1 MRECESGI
9 RVCSLQNREMK
20 NARVKVIIRSGV
32 PEVVLADGDVD
43 VHSNYRRHKLNID
56 NEHITH
62 EIPDGF
68 KVKPAY
74 RSLMYTASGEPIG
87 DPRWLK

>member
-43 VHSNYRRHKLNID
+43 VEIIDIDKDYDDYEALCKRKHEVLDDKSLHSID
-56 NEHITH
+56 
-62 EIPDGF
+62 F
-68 KVKPAY
+68 V
-74 RSLMYTASGEPIG
+74 TANFEEGS
-87 DPRWLK
+87 

>member
-43 VHSNYRRHKLNID
+43 VEIIDIDKDYDDHEALCKREREVLNDKSLHSID
-56 NEHITH
+56 
-62 EIPDGF
+62 F
-68 KVKPAY
+68 V
-74 RSLMYTASGEPIG
+74 TANFEEGS
-87 DPRWLK
+87 

>member
-43 VHSNYRRHKLNID
+43 VKIIDIDQDYDGYEALCKREREVLNDKSLHSID
-56 NEHITH
+56 
-62 EIPDGF
+62 F
-68 KVKPAY
+68 V
-74 RSLMYTASGEPIG
+74 TANFEEGS
-87 DPRWLK
+87 